1 MYAVQYYE
9 TSFSDE
15 LTRVA
20 IPLLAAHHETST
32 ITHTE
37 TMTRGARIS
46 IVSLVPETIGG
57 GPIGAAAKQFQSLKN
72 KQLFLFCYYFSVLI
86 DQAVHSSLRE
96 EHEHFD
102 TLHSYPKFCGFL
114 GSYHHNLHPALLLLI
129 ATLYPNDATEHETIA
144 TVDLL
149 AGYFRKNYISFFA
162 DAYPKHSGR
171 LTDSH
176 QRVLYS
182 RSQQQFRASTY
193 LRGGLG
199 TSPSLL
205 NRCQPRLRD
214 NHDSIA
220 GTTLP
225 SKDDRTDLN
234 GCTQKLRPSVTS
246 KSPTD
251 YH

>member
-114 GSYHHNLHPALLLLI
+114 GSYHHNLRPALLLLI

-176 QRVLYS
+176 QRAAALT
-182 RSQQQFRASTY
+182 RLFRE
-193 LRGGLG
+193 LRLA
-199 TSPSLL
+199 TTPHSLPRTLQPFTTAIPSLHL
-205 NRCQPRLRD
+205 FERWARHIAVAVEPMPAPPAGQP
-214 NHDSIA
+214 
-220 GTTLP
+220 
-225 SKDDRTDLN
+225 
-234 GCTQKLRPSVTS
+234 
-246 KSPTD
+246 
-251 YH
+251 